1 MNKIFL
7 DDGWEHFNYWIHEN
21 RSIADKIYKLLQ
33 DIERN
38 GAASGLGKPE
48 HLKHKDCWSRRIND
62 EHRLLYNVINNSIY
76 VISPVAFFHLSPC
89 LILPPSAGTSEF
101 FAK

>member
-48 HLKHKDCWSRRIND
+48 RLKHKDCWSRRIND
-62 EHRLLYNVINNSIY
+62 EHRLLYNVINDSIY
-76 VISPVAFFHLSPC
+76 VISCKGHY
-89 LILPPSAGTSEF
+89 ED
-101 FAK
+101 K